1 MSDILTLEQLKQD
14 AIKLFDGIELRDK
27 YYLINE
33 VLSDSLRED
42 INIQIVNDEYFVFS
56 TAQKNHCAPEKYIQ
70 GKYKTKDTNEVLHI
84 IASYVIESVCWSEII
99 DRYSS
104 SDEYITYDSSIE
116 DFEVKF
122 KKSIIEKLPEF
133 CKQYFTEG
141 YDVYNKMEN
150 FLDSNEYYE
159 WMYK

>member
-1 MSDILTLEQLKQD
+1 MSGILTLEQLRQD

-42 INIQIVNDEYFVFS
+42 LNIQIVNDEYFVFS
-56 TAQKNHCAPEKYIQ
+56 TAQKNPGTPEKYIQ

-84 IASYVIESVCWSEII
+84 IASYVIESICWSEIM
-99 DRYSS
+99 DRYSN

-116 DFEVKF
+116 DFEVEF

-133 CKQYFTEG
+133 CK
-141 YDVYNKMEN
+141 K
-150 FLDSNEYYE
+150 
-159 WMYK
+159 